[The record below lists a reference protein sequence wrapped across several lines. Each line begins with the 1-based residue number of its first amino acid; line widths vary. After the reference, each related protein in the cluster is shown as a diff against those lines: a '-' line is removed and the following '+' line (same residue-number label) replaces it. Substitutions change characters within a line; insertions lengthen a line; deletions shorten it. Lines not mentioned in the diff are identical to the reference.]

1 MAAISAGGTFQGH
14 LNILATVGV
23 VGDMAD
29 GQLLRGCLG
38 SRDGQNH
45 AQAQAQAAFSALVQ
59 RHGPMVL
66 KVCRQVLGDLH
77 DADDAFQATFLVLL
91 RRAGS
96 VRNVDSVASWLHGV
110 AYRVSRRA
118 RIAAVERRARERR
131 AAEIN
136 TLQHDC
142 RAEDLESWDELHEEI
157 ARLPARY
164 REPIVLCYLEGLTTG
179 AAAGRLQCAQGT
191 VLSRLSR
198 GRERL
203 RARLI
208 RRGLAPEGTL
218 IARGLAPEPESTHL
232 PGPLL
237 AATVELGTRLL
248 ERTGPVAS
256 AVPASVASLTEGV
269 LQAMF
274 WTKLR
279 TAGLAGL
286 AVATLA
292 VGAADAIARAYS
304 ESKAG
309 RVNRPRQAA
318 QEPPA
323 PKAKPADRATAT
335 YLPLPARD
343 ELHRLL
349 RCAAGEAIAA
359 AKAKPMPGSY
369 SLATIAE
376 AQAKAGDIEGARATL
391 AEAAKEADGQFG
403 GGSSAWGL
411 WIVGRSQVRCGLK
424 DEARASLRAAVRIVP
439 GVVGDHNKDS
449 RTVRTLATIAEEQ
462 ATLGDRDEARRT
474 VDRLLEFSRKFFEST
489 KIGNA
494 RSVEAPQIARA
505 LAAVGDFDAAF
516 GWAEGKSNEGNV
528 LGEIAA
534 TAAKALP
541 RQDARRFVREAA
553 DRLAKLKLVEERY
566 FGLSDLAEAQARLG
580 DIEAA
585 RRSAGAIGEGPSRV
599 NYDMTDGQPYA
610 FIRVAAVQRDAG
622 DFAGA
627 RETRRLA
634 FRSVSEHPKM
644 RGRDGRFS
652 QVAMGQIANGD
663 LEGAARSIE
672 AMERDRGEMLAS
684 LARAYAARGDEATAR
699 KTFARALIDARHAA
713 QNPPSPDPILAE
725 IKLPGVFRDMP
736 ALARMKLAGVQ
747 AMAGEMAGA
756 LKTMRSIDD
765 ANYQRSALRKIVSA
779 RATAGDIAG
788 ALKLCVEESK
798 TPEERRFA
806 LEELGRG
813 VETRLGLDAAGP
825 RGK

>member
-1 MAAISAGGTFQGH
+1 MAATSAGGTFQGH

-23 VGDMAD
+23 VGDLND

-38 SRDGQNH
+38 SPDGQNH

-66 KVCRQVLGDLH
+66 KVCRQVVGDLH

-110 AYRVSRRA
+110 VYRVSRRA

-131 AAEIN
+131 AAEMN
-136 TLQHDC
+136 TLRHDGGTGKP
-142 RAEDLESWDELHEEI
+142 ESWEELHEEI

-198 GRERL
+198 GREQL

-208 RRGLAPEGTL
+208 RRGLAPEGRLVT
-218 IARGLAPEPESTHL
+218 RGLAPDLESTHL

-269 LQAMF
+269 LHAMF

-292 VGAADAIARAYS
+292 VGAADAIARAYP

-323 PKAKPADRATAT
+323 PKAKPADRATAA

-349 RCAAGEAIAA
+349 RRAAGEGIAMA
-359 AKAKPMPGSY
+359 RAKPMPESWC
-369 SLATIAE
+369 LTAIAVV
-376 AQAKAGDIEGARATL
+376 QAKAGDIDGARATF
-391 AEAAKEADGQFG
+391 AEARKEGEGRYGGVAD
-403 GGSSAWGL
+403 ARNL
-411 WIVGRSQVRCGLK
+411 WRMGHLQARSGLK
-424 DEARASLRAAVRIVP
+424 DEARASLRAAVKAVP
-439 GVVGDHNKDS
+439 GVVGDYGKDS
-449 RTVRTLATIAEEQ
+449 WTVLTLAAIAEDQ
-462 ATLGDRDEARRT
+462 ARLGDRDEARRT
-474 VDRLLEFSRKFFEST
+474 ADRLLEFSRKFFESANIR
-489 KIGNA
+489 KA
-494 RSVEAPQIARA
+494 LSVVAPQIAAA

-516 GWAEGKSNEGNV
+516 GWSEGSNREGSV

-534 TAAKALP
+534 MTARTLD
-541 RQDARRFVREAA
+541 REEARRFVREAA

-585 RRSAGAIGEGPSRV
+585 RRSAGAAGLGPSRG

-610 FIRVAAVQRDAG
+610 FIRVASVQHEAG
-622 DFAGA
+622 DIAGA
-627 RETRRLA
+627 RETLRLA
-634 FRSVSEHPKM
+634 FRSISEHPKM
-644 RGRDGRFS
+644 QGRDGRCF
-652 QVAMGQIANGD
+652 QVAEDQIANGD
-663 LEGAARSIE
+663 LEGAARSVE
-672 AMERDRGEMLAS
+672 AMEKARGEALAA
-684 LARAYAARGDEATAR
+684 LARAYAARGDEAAAR
-699 KTFARALIDARHAA
+699 TTFARALIEARRTA
-713 QNPPSPDPILAE
+713 QNPPGPDPA
-725 IKLPGVFRDMP
+725 F
-736 ALARMKLAGVQ
+736 ARMRLAQVQ
-747 AMAGEMAGA
+747 AMAGDVAGA
-756 LKTMRSIDD
+756 LRIMRSSDD
-765 ANYQRSALRKIVSA
+765 PNHQRYALYQIVSA
-779 RATAGDIAG
+779 RATAGDVAG
-788 ALKLCVEESK
+788 ALRLCIEESK
-798 TPEERRFA
+798 TPVDRRGA
-806 LEELGRG
+806 LLEMGHGL
-813 VETRLGLDAAGP
+813 ETRLTLEAAGL